1 MSALSQQ
8 RILFKQRSITA
19 AAHELI
25 ATQGLDNLSMRAVA
39 RQTSMSAA
47 NLYEYFNNKEDI
59 VVAVFVTMISDLVAQ
74 LRQIDPHLAP
84 EPYLLALALGCF
96 EFFQCEQEQLLVLSA
111 TLPTIIQLYRTTD
124 RTTGGKHPPHATAP
138 LQALVTLFA
147 AGVKRHVE
155 GSTPTPRLG
164 LCAGAIAHSLVI
176 VIFGYVAVKVHNSP
190 AAVNRLALHAI
201 IRAFLDSTVTNNLRC

>member
-1 MSALSQQ
+1 MSALIQQ

-19 AAHELI
+19 AAHQLI

-47 NLYEYFNNKEDI
+47 NLYEYFDNKEDI

-74 LRQIDPHLAP
+74 LGQVDQQLPP

-111 TLPTIIQLYRTTD
+111 TLPTITQRRRSTD
-124 RTTGGKHPPHATAP
+124 LATGGNYPKHASSP
-138 LQALVTLFA
+138 LNALVTLFA
-147 AGVKRHVE
+147 AGVKRYLE
-155 GSTPTPRLG
+155 GIAPTPRPG
-164 LCAGAIAHSLVI
+164 LSSDAIAHSLVT
-176 VIFGYVAVKVHNSP
+176 VLFGYLVVKVQNSP
-190 AAVNRLALHAI
+190 TAVNRLALQAI
-201 IRAFLDSTVTNNLRC
+201 IRAFLDSTVTNELRC